1 MLDESKQKLRLLV
14 QEDAIAS
21 FGTHVTRVST
31 HQAPSTLELLGD
43 FSNGGFCDEHLAA
56 LLLHL
61 PHTVTTLKLGNN
73 YCRSKGA
80 TILANLLMDT
90 ERKLHSIDLSLQ
102 HTGEL
107 GGTLDLCVLGSALG
121 RNLSLRHLDLS
132 FNMLSFNDITCLIDA
147 ISTNNT
153 LYTLNLCKTGLDD
166 ALVQVIGENLP
177 NMKALQRLNILA
189 NRFGDSGANALLRGL
204 QSHVR
209 LRKLDMPRG
218 YLASDQIDYL
228 LAINTGGR
236 RLLTN
241 CVTDSSD
248 SESRPACPIGLW
260 PYLFERVNCCI
271 ADSNIRA
278 SALFF
283 LLQDPATF
291 RNT

>member
-1 MLDESKQKLRLLV
+1 MLGGSKGKKRLLV
-14 QEDAIAS
+14 RQDDITS
-21 FGTHVTRVST
+21 FGTHVTCVST
-31 HQAPSTLELLGD
+31 HQSSGTLELLGD
-43 FSNGGFCDEHLAA
+43 FSNGGFCDEELAA

-61 PHTVTTLKLGNN
+61 PHAVTTLKLGNN

-80 TILANLLMDT
+80 AILANLLRDT

-107 GGTLDLCVLGSALG
+107 GGTLDLSVLGSALG
-121 RNLSLRHLDLS
+121 RNFSLRHLDLS
-132 FNMLSFNDITCLIDA
+132 FNMLSCKDIKCLIDA

-166 ALVQVIGENLP
+166 ALVQEIGENLP
-177 NMKALQRLNILA
+177 KMKSLQCLNILA
-189 NRFGDSGANALLRGL
+189 NRFGDSGADALLRGL

-218 YLASDQIDYL
+218 FLASNQIDYI

-236 RLLTN
+236 HLLMN
-241 CVTDSSD
+241 CVTGGSD
-248 SESRPACPIGLW
+248 SESHPACPVGLW
-260 PYLFERVNCCI
+260 PFIFEHVNYRI

-278 SALFF
+278 SAIFF
-283 LLQDPATF
+283 LLQDPAMF